1 MLTYLLVFFAAA
13 VPGIEVLVAV
23 PLGIVRGLPVPIA
36 IIFGFFGNASTI
48 ILEILI
54 FQKLKDWWVNRQKKN
69 VNISSKRTV
78 RAENIWR
85 RYGILGLAL
94 LGPILIGSHLAAFLA
109 LALGS
114 SKKQTAAWLLIS
126 LALWSIVFGVLTALG
141 VDAFFW
147 TRDLFR

>member
-13 VPGIEVLVAV
+13 VPGIEILVAV
-23 PLGIVRGLPVPIA
+23 PLGIVRGLPVPVA
-36 IIFGFFGNASTI
+36 IILGFLGNASTI

-54 FQKLKDWWVNRQKKN
+54 FQRLKNWWENRKKSEVTKL
-69 VNISSKRTV
+69 SKRTV

-85 RYGILGLAL
+85 RYGIPGLAL

-114 SKKQTAAWLLIS
+114 SKKQTAVWLFIS
-126 LALWSIVFGVLTALG
+126 LAAWSIVFGTLTALG

-147 TRDLFR
+147 TQNKFQ

>member
-13 VPGIEVLVAV
+13 VPGIEILVAV
-23 PLGIVRGLPVPIA
+23 PLGIVRGLPVPVA
-36 IIFGFFGNASTI
+36 IILGFLGNASTI

-54 FQKLKDWWVNRQKKN
+54 FQRLKNWWENRKKSE
-69 VNISSKRTV
+69 VTKPSKRTV

-85 RYGILGLAL
+85 RYGIPGLAL

-114 SKKQTAAWLLIS
+114 SKKQTAVWLFIS
-126 LALWSIVFGVLTALG
+126 LAAWSIVFGTLTILG
-141 VDAFFW
+141 VDVFFW
-147 TRDLFR
+147 TQNKFQ

>member
-36 IIFGFFGNASTI
+36 IILGFLGNASTI

-54 FQKLKDWWVNRQKKN
+54 FEKLKNWWESRKKKD
-69 VNISSKRTV
+69 VNIPSKRTV
-78 RAENIWR
+78 RAENIWG
-85 RYGILGLAL
+85 RYGIPGLAL

-114 SKKQTAAWLLIS
+114 SKKQTAAWLFIS
-126 LALWSIVFGVLTALG
+126 LAVWSIVFGVLTVLG

-147 TRDLFR
+147 TRNQFQ